1 MHDEVLTGSERPRVL
16 VTRPEA
22 QAEGFAQ
29 LCTQI
34 GFEVALMPCLEIVPK
49 QLPEHSLSTQLEN
62 HHTVLFTS
70 TNAVH
75 IAHALQPLPWAGI
88 HIHAIGAATA
98 RTLKIYEQPLEFE
111 PRSPYNSEAYLAQ
124 IQHGTL
130 ESLLILK
137 GRGGRDHIQN
147 TLKARGCQI
156 SSLDLYF
163 RRLPELPRRLVDEML
178 IHNPPDII
186 SVTSNDALNNLC
198 SIANE
203 HLNIIRSLPL
213 VVNSRRCAELAKQKG
228 FTLPARVA
236 VPAGDQGQADC
247 LAQWFDERS

>member
-16 VTRPEA
+16 ITRPEA

-34 GFEVALMPCLEIVPK
+34 GFEVALMPCLEIVAKP
-49 QLPEHSLSTQLEN
+49 LPEYALSTQLAN
-62 HHTVLFTS
+62 HQTVLFTS
-70 TNAVH
+70 ANAVH

-88 HIHAIGAATA
+88 QIHAIGAATA
-98 RTLKIYEQPLEFE
+98 RQLKMYEQPVEFE

-124 IQHGTL
+124 TQNRPL

-137 GRGGRDHIQN
+137 GRGGRDHIQK
-147 TLKARGCQI
+147 TLEARGCQI
-156 SSLDLYF
+156 GSLDLYF
-163 RRLPELPRRLVDEML
+163 RRLPELPRSLVDAL
-178 IHNPPDII
+178 LVRNPPDII

-198 SIANE
+198 SIANQ

-213 VVNSRRCAELAKQKG
+213 VVNSTRCAELAEQKG

-236 VPAGDQGQADC
+236 MPAGDQGQANC
-247 LAQWFDERS
+247 LAQWLDESS